1 MSRVCS
7 RQLIATVFKI
17 HVSLQSE
24 FVSPPSQTIFR
35 RRGEGGGNASRNKE
49 KVNTYSRAM
58 QVEHPSKYG
67 PGDVEKEDLYTTD
80 PRDVR
85 RGRVLQLVGGVVRL
99 EYAERE
105 DLACLMCASKVEEGE
120 GEQSYTRIT
129 KGINQHTFPA
139 CTSSL
144 IEQRTHRKQSYI

>member
-1 MSRVCS
+1 
-7 RQLIATVFKI
+7 
-17 HVSLQSE
+17 
-24 FVSPPSQTIFR
+24 
-35 RRGEGGGNASRNKE
+35 
-49 KVNTYSRAM
+49 M

-105 DLACLMCASKVEEGE
+105 DLACLMCASKVEVERR
-120 GEQSYTRIT
+120 SS
-129 KGINQHTFPA
+129 HTHALQKESISTHSPPA
-139 CTSSL
+139 PL
-144 IEQRTHRKQSYI
+144 H